1 MVQGAPFP
9 CQIFRPTSKLLPTAA
24 ANCAINRPKIMH
36 YKSQQHPQKHKT
48 QKKIKIAI
56 FYFLTA
62 IFFCW
67 STANLTTIA
76 QNTGQGGLGG
86 QEMRNLLD
94 RGNLTEA
101 VTRIEQNWEQD
112 YQKYFEQDFAAR
124 AKTAEAISKTL
135 SRLAIQTKKK
145 PALIYAIPRTDQLD
159 LILDT

>member
-1 MVQGAPFP
+1 
-9 CQIFRPTSKLLPTAA
+9 
-24 ANCAINRPKIMH
+24 MH

-48 QKKIKIAI
+48 QKKIKTAI

-62 IFFCW
+62 IFFCPI
-67 STANLTTIA
+67 TANLAGIA

-101 VTRIEQNWEQD
+101 VSRIEQNWEEE

-135 SRLAIQTKKK
+135 SRLAVQTKKK
-145 PALIYAIPRTDQLD
+145 PA
-159 LILDT
+159 